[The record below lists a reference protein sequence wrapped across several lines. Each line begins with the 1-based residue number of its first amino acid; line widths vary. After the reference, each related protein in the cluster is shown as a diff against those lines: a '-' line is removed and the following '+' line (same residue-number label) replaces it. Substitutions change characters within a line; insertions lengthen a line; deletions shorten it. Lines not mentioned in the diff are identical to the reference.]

1 MENQKHRYT
10 ALYERTNHKMDDSL
24 YLNGILAQKE
34 LLMEY
39 AKSHNF
45 PEIKHYSDEGIS
57 GTKFDRPALNEL
69 LREAEAGNISTVIV
83 KDVSRIG
90 RGMVAVLNVVA
101 ELKKNNVRV
110 ITVAEGL
117 DTCSEAWKGVL

>member
-1 MENQKHRYT
+1 MLT
-10 ALYERTNHKMDDSL
+10 
-24 YLNGILAQKE
+24 
-34 LLMEY
+34 EY

-45 PEIKHYSDEGIS
+45 SEIKHYSDEGVS

-69 LREAEAGNISTVIV
+69 LREAEAGNIATVIV

-90 RGMVAVLNVVA
+90 RSMASVLNIVA

-110 ITVAEGL
+110 SHLILSIFSFPSVPQTTEQTKRAVRKEPKKCA
-117 DTCSEAWKGVL
+117 D

>member
-1 MENQKHRYT
+1 MENQKHQYT
-10 ALYERTNHKMDDSL
+10 ALYERTNHMSDP
-24 YLNGILAQKE
+24 YELNGILTQKE
-34 LLMEY
+34 LLTEY

-45 PEIKHYSDEGIS
+45 SEIKHYSDEGVS

-90 RGMVAVLNVVA
+90 REMVAVLNIVA